1 MEEVLKLLIIG
12 AGIGVVLLGVKF
24 FSKKSE
30 TESEDQ
36 TIQEPI
42 QQSVS
47 QEAQEAIVDTAMNN
61 TKDIQDDQ
69 KKIVAAI
76 TAAIKYHREG

>member
-1 MEEVLKLLIIG
+1 MEEVLKLLIIR